1 MYKLFFSFLLTVV
14 FLQTASVVAVEVP
27 PAPDEKV
34 SNSLVT
40 ITEAWVREVPP
51 GVKMSAAYMTITNL
65 TDHELMLVSANS
77 PEFGKIELHNT
88 VVEDGVA
95 KMIHQTQVPVPAK
108 QSVVFKPGGFH
119 FMLLDSQQNIVA
131 GNKITLVLNFKEG
144 QQSVV
149 AEVKSALVDKPVLA
163 Q

>member
-1 MYKLFFSFLLTVV
+1 M
-14 FLQTASVVAVEVP
+14 AVEVP
-27 PAPDEKV
+27 PAPAEKV
-34 SNSLVT
+34 SSSLVT

-51 GVKMSAAYMTITNL
+51 GVRMSAAYMTITNS
-65 TDHELMLVSANS
+65 TDHELVLVSVNS
-77 PEFGKIELHNT
+77 PEFGKVELHHT

-95 KMIHQTQVPVPAK
+95 KMIHQTQISIPAK
-108 QSVVFKPGGFH
+108 QSVAFEPGGFH

-131 GNKITLVLNFKEG
+131 GNKVTLVLNFKEG

-149 AEVKSALVDKPVLA
+149 AEVKSALVNKPVPA